1 MNKLNFLFVLVAV
14 SLMGTACSSKKET
27 KKENGKYITTT
38 ALRIDTSFTKEYV
51 AEIQSFQNIEIRA
64 KVKGFIESINVD
76 EGQHVNGG
84 QILFTIRPKE
94 YEAELIKAKAE
105 VKKSEVDAQNAK
117 TLSDKNII
125 SKSELALA
133 LAKLEQ
139 AKADESLAAL
149 YVSYT
154 KVNAPFE
161 GIIDRLKLK
170 QGSLI
175 DEGTLLTT
183 LSNNKNVYAY
193 FNVSENEYLD
203 FKSKNSKDKNN
214 IVSLMLA
221 NGQAHKFKGKIETI
235 QGEFDKNT
243 GSIAFRAIFPNP
255 DGLLKHGETGRVQ
268 MKVDLKQALIIPQ
281 KATFELQDKVYV
293 YVVDK
298 NNVIKSR
305 NIKIKQRL
313 NNLFVIESGLLEND
327 VFILEGIQSLKDDD
341 KVETTLVPASA
352 SVSIK

>member
-1 MNKLNFLFVLVAV
+1 MKPTKFLFVIVALA
-14 SLMGTACSSKKET
+14 LMGAACSSKKET
-27 KKENGKYITTT
+27 KKESGKYTVTTP
-38 ALRIDTSFTKEYV
+38 LLIDTSFTKEYV
-51 AEIQSFQNIEIRA
+51 ADVQSFQNIEIRA
-64 KVKGFIESINVD
+64 KVKGFIESINID
-76 EGQHVNGG
+76 EGQHVKGG
-84 QILFTIRPKE
+84 QVLFTIRPKE
-94 YEAELIKAKAE
+94 YEAELIKSKAE
-105 VKKSEVDAQNAK
+105 VKKAEVDAQNAK

-154 KVNAPFE
+154 KVTAPFE
-161 GIIDRLKLK
+161 GIIDRLKFK

-183 LSNNKNVYAY
+183 LSNNKNMYAY
-193 FNVSENEYLD
+193 FNVSESEYLD

-214 IVSLMLA
+214 IVSLLLA
-221 NGQAHKFKGKIETI
+221 NGQAHKYKGKIETI
-235 QGEFDKNT
+235 RGEFDKNT

-255 DGLLKHGETGRVQ
+255 DGLLKHGETGKVQ
-268 MKVDLKQALIIPQ
+268 MNVDLKHALIIPQ
-281 KATFELQDKVYV
+281 KATFELQDKMYV
-293 YVVDK
+293 YVLDK

-313 NNLFVIESGLLEND
+313 NNLFVIESGLSEND

>member
-1 MNKLNFLFVLVAV
+1 MNRTKFLFVLFVF
-14 SLMGTACSSKKET
+14 SLMGAACNSKKET
-27 KKENGKYITTT
+27 KKEIGKYTATTP
-38 ALRIDTSFTKEYV
+38 LMVDTSFSKEYV
-51 AEIQSFQNIEIRA
+51 AEIQSVQNIEIRA

-76 EGQHVNGG
+76 EGQRVKSG

-105 VKKSEVDAQNAK
+105 VKKAEVDAQNAK
-117 TLSDKNII
+117 NLSEKNII

-139 AKADESLAAL
+139 TKADESLATM

-154 KVNAPFE
+154 KVTAPFE
-161 GIIDRLKLK
+161 GLIDRLKFK

-183 LSNNKNVYAY
+183 LSNNKSMYAY

-203 FKSKNSKDKNN
+203 YKSQNSKDKNN
-214 IVSLMLA
+214 TVSLLLA
-221 NGQAHKFKGKIETI
+221 NGQAHKYKGKIETI
-235 QGEFDKNT
+235 QGEFDRNT

-255 DGLLKHGETGRVQ
+255 DALLKHGETGRVQ
-268 MKVDLKQALIIPQ
+268 MNVDLKNAMIIPQ

-298 NNVIKSR
+298 NNMIKSR
-305 NIKIKQRL
+305 NVKIKQRL
-313 NNLFVIESGLLEND
+313 NNLFVIESGLSAQD
-327 VFILEGIQSLKDDD
+327 VFIVEGIQSLKDDD
-341 KVETTLVPASA
+341 KVETTLLPARNA
-352 SVSIK
+352 VSIK

>member
-1 MNKLNFLFVLVAV
+1 MKTTKFLLIILAF
-14 SLMGTACSSKKET
+14 SLFGTACSSKKES
-27 KKENGKYITTT
+27 KKENGKYNATTP
-38 ALRIDTSFTKEYV
+38 LLLDTLFTKEYV
-51 AEIQSFQNIEIRA
+51 SEIQSVQNIEIRA

-76 EGQHVNGG
+76 EGQHVKAG
-84 QILFTIRPKE
+84 QILFTIRPRE
-94 YEAELIKAKAE
+94 YEAELIKARAE
-105 VKKSEVDAQNAK
+105 VKKAEVDAQNAK

-139 AKADESLAAL
+139 AKAEESLAAL

-154 KVNAPFE
+154 KVTAPFD
-161 GIIDRLKLK
+161 GIIDRLKFK

-183 LSNNKNVYAY
+183 LSNNKNMYAY
-193 FNVSENEYLD
+193 FNVSESEYLD
-203 FKSKNSKDKNN
+203 FKSKNNKDKNN
-214 IVSLMLA
+214 NVSLLLA
-221 NGQAHKFKGKIETI
+221 NGQPHKYKGKVETI
-235 QGEFDKNT
+235 EGEFDKNT

-268 MKVDLKQALIIPQ
+268 MNVDLKQALIIPQ

-313 NNLFVIESGLLEND
+313 NNVFVIESGLSEND

-341 KVETTLVPASA
+341 KVETILVPARA

>member
-1 MNKLNFLFVLVAV
+1 MNRTKFLFVMVAF
-14 SLMGTACSSKKET
+14 SIIGTACSSKTET
-27 KKENGKYITTT
+27 KKETGKYTATTP
-38 ALRIDTSFTKEYV
+38 LIIDTSYTKEYV
-51 AEIQSFQNIEIRA
+51 AEIQSAQNIEIRA

-76 EGQHVNGG
+76 EGQRVKAG
-84 QILFTIRPKE
+84 QVLFTIRPKE

-154 KVNAPFE
+154 KVIAPFE
-161 GIIDRLKLK
+161 GIIDRLKFK

-183 LSNNKNVYAY
+183 LSNNKNMYAY

-203 FKSKNSKDKNN
+203 YKSKNSKEKNN
-214 IVSLMLA
+214 TVSLLLA
-221 NGQAHKFKGKIETI
+221 NGLTHKYKGKIETI

-255 DGLLKHGETGRVQ
+255 DALLKHGETGRVQ
-268 MKVDLKQALIIPQ
+268 MNVELKHALIIPQ
-281 KATFELQDKVYV
+281 KATFELQDKMYV

-298 NNVIKSR
+298 NNTIKSR

-341 KVETTLVPASA
+341 KVVTTIVPASA